1 MGSFIHGFMDYLFI
15 GLVRVLIAGQ
25 TALFNGLAPWISQA
39 ITALDPATHAACI
52 FSGIRRTSDF
62 SFRLK
67 YKKPFAHHFA
77 QKCAATPWRIPA
89 LDRVHPLSEGCCTL
103 LYKT

>member
-25 TALFNGLAPWISQA
+25 TAFFHGLTPWISQA

-62 SFRLK
+62 AFRLK
-67 YKKPFAHHFA
+67 YKKTFRTPLRPEMRGHAVAHSGLGQGA
-77 QKCAATPWRIPA
+77 PA
-89 LDRVHPLSEGCCTL
+89 V
-103 LYKT
+103 